1 MNGRRVKLLLIAAG
15 ALVAG
20 LVLLAWT
27 QPWFQVS
34 LVEGQALEVTG
45 EVAAAGLSALALAAL
60 VLVGAISIAGV
71 FFRFVLGA
79 LQALIGVAVIL
90 SSTLALG
97 NPIAA
102 SAPSISEATGITGAA
117 PVVALVGSVSV
128 TAWPWVALVAGVL
141 QIVAAA
147 GILITAKSW
156 PGSSRRYQA
165 ARVTTE
171 GGSPIE
177 DWDALTSGGDPTDDK
192 RP

>member
-128 TAWPWVALVAGVL
+128 TAWPWIALVAGVL

>member
-147 GILITAKSW
+147 GILVTAKSW